1 MTAKG
6 LLLPDYMHVSTNYYR
21 RSFRRKCSRRL
32 KNVIVTLDWI
42 PDTTQVC
49 YYEVFQSMFQFIF
62 QSVFSVK
69 VSLN

>member
-42 PDTTQVC
+42 PDTTQVRVITK
-49 YYEVFQSMFQFIF
+49 YFSLYFSLY
-62 QSVFSVK
+62 SV
-69 VSLN
+69 